1 MDIQNEIVS
10 IKAGVKGTDIEVTL
24 EDLCYMPTAP
34 DNPICIISSPLQYF
48 QNNRTRVMHKNAVGH
63 LKHCAG

>member
-10 IKAGVKGTDIEVTL
+10 IKAELKGTDIEVTL